1 MNQVRQKSVP
11 PMLATLGSLGDVA
24 FLSDDAED
32 SADHDTDDHWAYE
45 MKWDGIRAIA
55 TVRAGMVSLTTRNGI
70 DVTSTYPDLAEL
82 GSQVTGDCVLD
93 GEIVALNKA
102 GRPDFGRLQKRMKL
116 TAMADVE
123 PAAREIPVQFMLFD
137 ILQAGSTSVTG
148 RPYDERR
155 ALLEETVVSR
165 DRIHVPPAFDGD
177 LAAAIDS
184 SLQLGLEGIVAK
196 KRDSSY
202 ALGRRSR
209 AWIKIKHH
217 RTQEV
222 VIGGWRP
229 GKGRRAATVGSL
241 LMGIPAAG
249 GLRYVGRVGT
259 GFGERELTEL
269 TTRLEK
275 LERKTTPFDDVPL
288 ADASDARWITPSLV
302 GEVEFAEWTPTEKLR
317 QPSWRGWRPDKAPG
331 DVVREG

>member
-1 MNQVRQKSVP
+1 MITGERKAVS
-11 PMLATLGSLGDVA
+11 PMLATLGSLDDVA
-24 FLSDDAED
+24 FRNDDID
-32 SADHDTDDHWAYE
+32 ADLDDVGDRWAYE

-55 TVRAGMVSLTTRNGI
+55 TVRDGEVRFTTRNGI
-70 DVTSTYPDLAEL
+70 DVTSTYPDLAGL
-82 GSQVTGDCVLD
+82 GSQVAGDCVLD

-116 TAMADVE
+116 TRPAEVE
-123 PAAREIPVQFMLFD
+123 PAARGIPVQFMIFD
-137 ILQAGSTSVTG
+137 ILEAGGGSVTG

-155 ALLEETVVSR
+155 ALLEESVGSKE
-165 DRIHVPPAFDGD
+165 RIHVPPAFDGD
-177 LAAAIDS
+177 LAAAIAS

-196 KRDSSY
+196 KRDSTY

-209 AWIKIKHH
+209 AWLKIKHH

-241 LMGIPAAG
+241 LMGIPAAS

-259 GFGERELTEL
+259 GFGERELIEL
-269 TTRLEK
+269 TARLEK
-275 LERKTTPFDDVPL
+275 LERKTAPFDDVPR

>member
-1 MNQVRQKSVP
+1 MAKSVS
-11 PMLATLGSLGDVA
+11 PMLATLGTVGDVVEGDGDRWA
-24 FLSDDAED
+24 F
-32 SADHDTDDHWAYE
+32 E

-55 TVRAGMVSLTTRNGI
+55 TVRDGEARFTTRNGI
-70 DVTSTYPDLAEL
+70 DVTATYPDLADIA
-82 GSQVTGDCVLD
+82 GQVRGDAILD
-93 GEIVALNKA
+93 GEIVALNKL

-116 TAMADVE
+116 TRKSDVD
-123 PAAREIPVQFMLFD
+123 PAARELPAHYMIFD
-137 ILQAGSTSVTG
+137 ILEANGGSLAG

-155 ALLEETVVSR
+155 SILNEVVESAG
-165 DRIHVPPAFDGD
+165 RIQVPPAFDGD
-177 LAAAIDS
+177 LDAAVAS
-184 SLQLGLEGIVAK
+184 SLKLGLEGVMAK

-229 GKGRRAATVGSL
+229 GQGRRASTVGSL
-241 LMGIPAAG
+241 LMGIPSEG

-259 GFGERELTEL
+259 GFGERELVEL
-269 TTRLEK
+269 AGRLEK
-275 LERKTTPFDDVPL
+275 LERATSPFEEMPRPDER
-288 ADASDARWITPSLV
+288 DARWVHPTLV

-317 QPSWRGWRPDKAPG
+317 QPSWRGWRPDKSPR
-331 DVVREG
+331 DVIQER